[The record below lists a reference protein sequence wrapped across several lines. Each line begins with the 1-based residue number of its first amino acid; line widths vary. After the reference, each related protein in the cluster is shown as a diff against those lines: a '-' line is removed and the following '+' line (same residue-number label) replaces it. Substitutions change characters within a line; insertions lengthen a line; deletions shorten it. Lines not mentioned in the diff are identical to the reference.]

1 MSLLTVCYGPDIEAL
16 ADAGGGFEALSTE
29 ALAEFMRRQWLD
41 AATTLGF
48 LAPLRATLDA
58 LRGARSGEL
67 SIHAAALTAFETWH
81 NAHARALSSKLS
93 PAARLARA
101 RVRQEVLEAHAAAY
115 PASLW
120 TLDAAATDLPSA
132 ACFDATGTGLSG
144 LAFQDDAPAGFFHAS
159 RITQAGAACGWE
171 GPVLLSLGTY
181 PWVYGG
187 RLFRTPPGL
196 DWDPAGAFRPAITSM
211 RLCASLWQPEGNLRQ
226 DARAVV
232 FAYRYY
238 RQATDDA
245 LRALPTY
252 DPRRAVPGELSR
264 RGLFLHAEQSS
275 LELASI
281 TTARGP
287 LVASAHNYILRRFA
301 AFFALRR
308 SLLLAAHRLPPD
320 QQAAIAKNPDPCLRP
335 YAPKG
340 LELRP

>member
-1 MSLLTVCYGPDIEAL
+1 MSLLSVCYGPDIEAL

-81 NAHARALSSKLS
+81 NARAKAVSSKLS
-93 PAARLARA
+93 AAARLARA
-101 RVRQEVLEAHAAAY
+101 RVRQEVLTAHATR
-115 PASLW
+115 PESLW
-120 TLDAAATDLPSA
+120 TLDATATDLPSS
-132 ACFDATGTGLSG
+132 ACYDAGDAGLTGRV
-144 LAFQDDAPAGFFHAS
+144 FQDDAPANYFHAS
-159 RITQAGAACGWE
+159 RVAQPTACGWE
-171 GPVLLSLGTY
+171 GPVFLSLGTY

-187 RLFRTPPGL
+187 ALVRKPPGL
-196 DWDPAGAFRPAITSM
+196 DWDPVGSYDPATTAM
-211 RLCASLWQPEGNLRQ
+211 RLCSSLWQPEGNLRQ

-238 RQATDDA
+238 RQATDEA

-275 LELASI
+275 LELA
-281 TTARGP
+281 TVATARGP
-287 LVASAHNYILRRFA
+287 LVASVHNYIVRRFA

-308 SLLLAAHRLPPD
+308 SLLLAAHRLTPE
-320 QQAAIAKNPDPCLRP
+320 QQTAIAKNPDPCLRP

>member
-1 MSLLTVCYGPDIEAL
+1 MSLLSVCYGPDIEAL
-16 ADAGGGFEALSTE
+16 ADAGGSFEALSTT
-29 ALAEFMRRQWLD
+29 ALAEFTQRQWTD
-41 AATTLGF
+41 VAGTLGF
-48 LAPLRATLDA
+48 EVPLRRTIDA
-58 LRGARSGEL
+58 LRGVRSGDL
-67 SIHAAALTAFETWH
+67 SLHSAALAAFETWH
-81 NAHARALSSKLS
+81 RGRARDLS
-93 PAARLARA
+93 PRLPTAARLARA
-101 RVRQEVLEAHAAAY
+101 RIRQEVLEHHAAHRTE
-115 PASLW
+115 SLW
-120 TLDAAATDLPSA
+120 TLDAAATALPSQ
-132 ACFDATGTGLSG
+132 ACFDPGTSGLSG
-144 LAFQDDAPAGFFHAS
+144 RIFLDDTPANFFHQS
-159 RITQAGAACGWE
+159 RVTKTTTACGWE
-171 GPVLLSLGTY
+171 GPVLLSLGTF

-196 DWDPAGAFRPAITSM
+196 DWDTAGNYGPAITAM

-275 LELASI
+275 LELAALA
-281 TTARGP
+281 TARGP

-308 SLLLAAHRLPPD
+308 SLLLAAHRLTPD

>member
-1 MSLLTVCYGPDIEAL
+1 MSLLSVCYGPDIEAL
-16 ADAGGGFEALSTE
+16 ADLGGFEALSTE
-29 ALAEFMRRQWLD
+29 ALAAFTRRQWTD
-41 AATTLGF
+41 VADTLGF
-48 LAPLRATLDA
+48 AAPLRKTVDA
-58 LRGARSGEL
+58 LGGARSGDL
-67 SIHAAALTAFETWH
+67 SLHAAAHPE
-81 NAHARALSSKLS
+81 
-93 PAARLARA
+93 
-101 RVRQEVLEAHAAAY
+101 
-115 PASLW
+115 SLW
-120 TLDAAATDLPSA
+120 TLDAAAADLPSG

-144 LAFQDDAPAGFFHAS
+144 RVFQDDAPAGFFHAS
-159 RITQAGAACGWE
+159 RVTQSSAACGWE

-196 DWDPAGAFRPAITSM
+196 DWDSAGAFRPAITSM

-245 LRALPTY
+245 LRTLPTY

-275 LELASI
+275 LELASVA
-281 TTARGP
+281 TARGP
-287 LVASAHNYILRRFA
+287 LVASAHNYIIRRFA

>member
-1 MSLLTVCYGPDIEAL
+1 MSLLSVCYGPDIEAL
-16 ADAGGGFEALSTE
+16 ADTGGSFEALSTTG
-29 ALAEFMRRQWLD
+29 LAEFTQRQWID
-41 AATTLGF
+41 IAGTLGF
-48 LAPLRATLDA
+48 EVPLRRTIDA
-58 LRGARSGEL
+58 LRGTRSGEL
-67 SIHAAALTAFETWH
+67 SLHSAALAAFETWH
-81 NAHARALSSKLS
+81 RRRARDLS
-93 PAARLARA
+93 PRLSNAARLARA
-101 RVRQEVLEAHAAAY
+101 RIRQEVLEHHATY
-115 PASLW
+115 SPESLW
-120 TLDAAATDLPSA
+120 TLDAAATSLPSH
-132 ACFDATGTGLSG
+132 ACFDSGTSGLSG
-144 LAFQDDAPAGFFHAS
+144 RAFHDDSPANFFHQS
-159 RITQAGAACGWE
+159 RVTKTAAACGWE

-181 PWVYGG
+181 PWIYGG

-196 DWDPAGAFRPAITSM
+196 DWDPAGAFRPAITAM

-252 DPRRAVPGELSR
+252 DARRSVPGELSR
-264 RGLFLHAEQSS
+264 RGLFLHTEQSS
-275 LELASI
+275 LELASVA
-281 TTARGP
+281 TARGP
-287 LVASAHNYILRRFA
+287 LVASAHNYIIRRFA

-320 QQAAIAKNPDPCLRP
+320 QQAAITKNPDPCLRP